1 MNMSPADHAFSAFIA
16 SRTPDVFEGEELAMF
31 RYYSRHPA
39 GEFRPEVEAAI
50 AAYKQ
55 GKRK

>member
-1 MNMSPADHAFSAFIA
+1 MSPADHAFAAFIA
-16 SRTPDVFEGEELAMF
+16 SRTPDVFQGVEAAMF
-31 RYYSRHPA
+31 RYYTRHPV